1 MTTRTFTTLVRYALL
16 ALLFMA
22 VGASAAMLM
31 GAVAKCVGG
40 VML

>member
-1 MTTRTFTTLVRYALL
+1 MTAATFTTRVRYALL
-16 ALLFMA
+16 ALLFLA

-40 VML
+40 IP